1 MGRAD
6 SLVPDSSAVPRTAA
20 PAGRR
25 LKRGHSALSTRP
37 AGYRTCS
44 GCGSPAPAYTLFEVL
59 IVTLIISIMAA
70 VALPRYANSLGRYRA
85 ESAARRV
92 AADLNLARAKA
103 KSASSTRN
111 ITFNMAAGM
120 YTLSGVRDMDRS
132 ADPYTV
138 NLAGAPYYVSITYAD
153 FGGAPQAQFDM
164 YGTALWGGTVKVR
177 TGDYER
183 TVSLLKSDGS
193 ITVQ

>member
-6 SLVPDSSAVPRTAA
+6 GLIPPSEAIVTA
-20 PAGRR
+20 
-25 LKRGHSALSTRP
+25 RP
-37 AGYRTCS
+37 ALARLRSYRT
-44 GCGSPAPAYTLFEVL
+44 GGTGATGATGRPAFTLFELL
-59 IVTLIISIMAA
+59 IVTLIISIVAA
-70 VALPRYANSLGRYRA
+70 VAVPRYANSVGRYRA
-85 ESAARRV
+85 EAAARRV

-111 ITFNMAAGM
+111 VTFNMAAGM
-120 YTLSGVRDMDRS
+120 YTLSGIKNLDHS
-132 ADPYTV
+132 TDPYTV
-138 NLAGAPYYVSITYAD
+138 NLAGAPYYVNITYAD
-153 FGGAPQAQFDM
+153 FGGVPQAQFDM

-183 TVSLLKSDGS
+183 TVSLVKSDGS